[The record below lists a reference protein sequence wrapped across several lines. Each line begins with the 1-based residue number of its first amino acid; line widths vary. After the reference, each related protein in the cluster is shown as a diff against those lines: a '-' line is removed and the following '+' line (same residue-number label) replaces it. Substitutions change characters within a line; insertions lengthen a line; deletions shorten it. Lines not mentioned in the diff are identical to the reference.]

1 MNRLRKSWYERAKD
15 PAFRKVAADCA
26 PLPCP
31 MDEVLKT
38 EAALPEVI
46 VTLQVCD
53 DVEGGGD
60 IRVRV
65 YN

>member
-1 MNRLRKSWYERAKD
+1 MVSKLPIVFRLRKSWYERAKD

-46 VTLQVCD
+46 VTLQVC
-53 DVEGGGD
+53 GGE
-60 IRVRV
+60 VMC
-65 YN
+65 